1 MKFKQILTI
10 LTVIAIGTLWVLP
23 VWAGDTGKI
32 DLNSAS
38 VEELMDLKGIG
49 PKLAV
54 RIIEYRENNGPF
66 KTTRDII
73 KVKGIGPK
81 TWEMNKDRIAAE

>member
-10 LTVIAIGTLWVLP
+10 SLAIAIAIIWMLP
-23 VWAGDTGKI
+23 VWAGEKGKI

-38 VEELMDLKGIG
+38 VEELMELKGIG

-66 KTTRDII
+66 KTTKDIV